1 MAEREVLGNIGL
13 GNFCKAVLDHKGI
26 EINGTDYFYNV
37 SNNQYGT
44 VDFIGSY
51 VHYYGTPEE
60 FISLFIDSIY
70 KLQVSF
76 KIGG

>member
-1 MAEREVLGNIGL
+1 MKKLGNIGL
-13 GNFCKAVLDHKGI
+13 GNFCKAVLEHKTVTVADRVYI
-26 EINGTDYFYNV
+26 YNGYD
-37 SNNQYGT
+37 NNYL
-44 VDFIGSY
+44 DFFSASRM
-51 VHYYGTPEE
+51 GTPEE